1 MTLTTAVSGFLLY
14 IKLEL
19 KNSTRNFIKEN
30 RDNLVLVSTALAVT
44 FFLVT
49 VGYRGSELYLGWT
62 FLGIAFGIS
71 KRSIGNKW
79 IFGGLVFLLLSH
91 ALSVPGSIWWGRGH
105 WEMTLY
111 HTVWITPFILL
122 YLINTSEKV
131 YLWLIPILVLHSCFI
146 MMEKLVSNFG
156 VTDSRLGLLDSAN
169 PSAALLTI
177 GTVFLLNTKFRWIT
191 PLLVVALFLNGQRSG
206 LASLAIMIGIIIIV
220 TLVKKQWTVL
230 LSILLVIGVAL
241 GILIGSDYGDKASIW
256 SGDTLERGRTDLVGR
271 WEFTDRPSIF
281 PKGLT
286 WSLGLHALV
295 QRIAVELGILA
306 AIVWIGVT
314 VYSLLQ
320 KPWFNTSWWVLLT
333 IVVLSISEYSV
344 WLGTLAAIW
353 WLTIGLRIKTENAS

>member
-1 MTLTTAVSGFLLY
+1 MF
-14 IKLEL
+14 IKS
-19 KNSTRNFIKEN
+19 STRNFIKEN

-191 PLLVVALFLNGQRSG
+191 PLLVTALFLNGQRSG
-206 LASLAIMIGIIIIV
+206 LGTLAIMIGIIIIV
-220 TLVKKQWTVL
+220 TLVKKEWNVL
-230 LSILLVIGVAL
+230 LAIVLVIGVAL
-241 GILIGSDYGDKASIW
+241 GILISSDYGDKASIW
-256 SGDTLERGRTDLVGR
+256 SDNTLEVGIESLKVR
-271 WEFTDRPSIF
+271 WEVTDTPSIF
-281 PKGLT
+281 PKGIT
-286 WSLGLHALV
+286 HSLGLHALV

-306 AIVWIGVT
+306 AIVWIGIT

-333 IVVLSISEYSV
+333 IVVISISEYSV
-344 WLGTLAAIW
+344 WVGTLAAIW
-353 WLTIGLRIKTENAS
+353 WITIGLRVKGREI

>member
-1 MTLTTAVSGFLLY
+1 VSLV
-14 IKLEL
+14 LEL
-19 KNSTRNFIKEN
+19 KGSTRTFI
-30 RDNLVLVSTALAVT
+30 RDNRETLVLACTALAIT

-49 VGYRGSELYLGWT
+49 RGFRGDELYLGWI
-62 FLGIAFGIS
+62 FLGLAFGLS

-131 YLWLIPILVLHSCFI
+131 YLWLIPILVLHSSFI
-146 MMEKLVSNFG
+146 ILEKLINNFG

-177 GTVFLLNTKFRWIT
+177 GTVFLLNSKFRWIV

-206 LASLAIMIGIIIIV
+206 LGTLAIMVGII
-220 TLVKKQWTVL
+220 TLVTVVRKQWIIL
-230 LSILLVIGVAL
+230 LSTLLVIGIGL
-241 GILIGSDYGDKASIW
+241 GIIMGSDYGDKASIW
-256 SGDTLERGRTDLVGR
+256 SGETLERGIEDLKTR
-271 WEFTDRPSIF
+271 WEVTDTPSLF

-286 WSLGLHALV
+286 HSYGLHALV

-306 AIVWIGVT
+306 AIVWIGIT
-314 VYSLLQ
+314 IYSLLQ

-333 IVVLSISEYSV
+333 IVIISITEYSV
-344 WLGTLAAIW
+344 WLGILSAIW
-353 WLTIGLRIKTENAS
+353 WITIGLRIKDRKV

>member
-1 MTLTTAVSGFLLY
+1 MSLV
-14 IKLEL
+14 LEL
-19 KNSTRNFIKEN
+19 KGSTRTFI
-30 RDNLVLVSTALAVT
+30 RDNRETLVLACTALAIT

-49 VGYRGSELYLGWT
+49 RGFRGDELYLGWI
-62 FLGIAFGIS
+62 FLGLAFGLS

-131 YLWLIPILVLHSCFI
+131 YLWLIPILVLHSSFI
-146 MMEKLVSNFG
+146 ILEKLINNFG

-177 GTVFLLNTKFRWIT
+177 GTVFLLNSKFRWIV

-206 LASLAIMIGIIIIV
+206 LGTLAIMVGII
-220 TLVKKQWTVL
+220 TLVTVVRKQWIIL
-230 LSILLVIGVAL
+230 LSTLLVIGIGL
-241 GILIGSDYGDKASIW
+241 GIIIGSDYGEKASIW
-256 SGDTLERGRTDLVGR
+256 SGETLERGIEDLKTR
-271 WEFTDRPSIF
+271 WEVTDTPSLF

-286 WSLGLHALV
+286 HSYGLHALV

-306 AIVWIGVT
+306 AIVWIGIT
-314 VYSLLQ
+314 IYSLLQ

-333 IVVLSISEYSV
+333 IVIISITEYSV
-344 WLGTLAAIW
+344 WLGILSAIW
-353 WLTIGLRIKTENAS
+353 WITIGLRIKDRKV